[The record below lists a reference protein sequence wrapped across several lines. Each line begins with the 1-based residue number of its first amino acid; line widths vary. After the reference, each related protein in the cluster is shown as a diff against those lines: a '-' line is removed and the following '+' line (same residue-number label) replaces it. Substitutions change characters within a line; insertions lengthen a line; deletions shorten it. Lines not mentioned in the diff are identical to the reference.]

1 MADIVSIATASAPF
15 AHKQED
21 ILQYMQKA
29 YQLDADE
36 KRKLAFL
43 YHHSGI
49 ETRHSAIP
57 DYGVAK
63 TNWQFLPQ
71 NNQDA
76 FPSIDLRMDLY
87 KKNAAPISIEAIQ
100 KCIDSHIR
108 PEQITHLITISCTGM
123 SAPGLDLE
131 IMEAMQLSPMIF
143 RTSINF
149 MGCYAAI
156 HGLKL
161 AKFIC
166 DSEPNAQVVLV
177 ATELCTLHFQKE
189 YTLENA
195 SSSLLFADGSAAVL
209 INNKSHHPKALHIEG
224 FHSQVAFQGKK
235 DMAWEISSKGFLMTL
250 SSYIPQIIKE
260 DIELLIKSALKKKG
274 LTHNDIPFWCIH
286 PGGKKIV
293 DVIEQKLSLTKEQ
306 TKYARKI
313 LAENG
318 NMSSPTILFV
328 LKEIMDAPIKTNE
341 HIFGIAFGPGLTMET
356 FLCKKK

>member
-1 MADIVSIATASAPF
+1 MADIISIATASPAY

-21 ILQYMQKA
+21 ILQFMQKA
-29 YQLDADE
+29 YQLDAEE

-49 ETRHSAIP
+49 ETRHSVIP
-57 DYGVAK
+57 DYGNQEAGS
-63 TNWQFLPQ
+63 NFLPT
-71 NNQDA
+71 NAYDP
-76 FPSIDLRMDLY
+76 FPSIDQRMELY
-87 KKNAAPISIEAIQ
+87 KTKASTISIDAIT
-100 KCIDSHIR
+100 KCIDTHISAA
-108 PEQITHLITISCTGM
+108 QITHLISISCTGM
-123 SAPGLDLE
+123 SAPGLDLA
-131 IMEAMQLSPMIF
+131 IMEQMGLSPTIF

-166 DSEPNAQVVLV
+166 DSEPAAKVVLV

-195 SSSLLFADGSAAVL
+195 SSSLLFADGAAAIL
-209 INNKSHHPKALHIEG
+209 ISNDITSPKAVNIES
-224 FHSQVAFQGKK
+224 FHSQVAFEGKS

-250 SSYIPQIIKE
+250 SSYIPQLIKQ
-260 DIELLIKSALKKKG
+260 DIELLIATALQKQG
-274 LTHNDIPFWCIH
+274 LTHQEIPFWCIH

-293 DVIEQKLSLTKEQ
+293 DVIEQKLALTKSQ
-306 TKYARKI
+306 TYYARKI

-328 LKEIMDAPIKTNE
+328 LKEIMDSSIKAGE
-341 HIFGIAFGPGLTMET
+341 KIFGVAFGPGLTMET

>member
-1 MADIVSIATASAPF
+1 MADIVSIATATPSY
-15 AHKQED
+15 AHKQID
-21 ILQYMQKA
+21 ILHYMQNA
-29 YQLDADE
+29 YQLDAEE
-36 KRKLAFL
+36 KRKLSFL
-43 YHHSGI
+43 YNHSGI

-57 DYGVAK
+57 DYS
-63 TNWQFLPQ
+63 TQNTESNFLPK
-71 NNQDA
+71 NNEA
-76 FPSIDLRMDLY
+76 PFPSIDQRMAFY
-87 KKNAAPISIEAIQ
+87 KKNACLLSIEAIT
-100 KCIDSHIR
+100 KCIEPFIKA
-108 PEQITHLITISCTGM
+108 EQITHLITISCTGM

-131 IMEAMQLSPMIF
+131 IMEAMQLSPTLF

-156 HGLKL
+156 HGLKM

-166 DSEPNAQVVLV
+166 DSEPSAQVVLV

-209 INNKSHHPKALHIEG
+209 INNSAAPESLHMES
-224 FHSQVAFQGKK
+224 FFSKVAFQGKK

-250 SSYIPQIIKE
+250 SGYIPQLIKE
-260 DIELLIKSALKKKG
+260 DIELLVSEALEKKG
-274 LTHNDIPFWCIH
+274 MTIADIPFWCIH

-293 DVIEQKLSLTKEQ
+293 DVIEQKLSLTADQ

-313 LAENG
+313 LTEYG

-328 LKEIMDAPIKTNE
+328 LKEIMNDKIKSDEN
-341 HIFGIAFGPGLTMET
+341 IFGVAFGPGLTMET
-356 FLCKKK
+356 FLLKKN